1 MDNKSLHPSTLRAL
15 ISIYSEP
22 MWPIEARN
30 AAIANHYFTVA
41 INRVGTVSRRMGNS
55 LLYSH
60 MFVNI
65 LQILSSLTCQPP
77 PYDDFLCYP
86 ALIIPAF
93 SCTSYVYVA
102 TPCLK

>member
-55 LLYSH
+55 LLYSN

-86 ALIIPAF
+86 ALIIPPLHHVHHMF
-93 SCTSYVYVA
+93 M
-102 TPCLK
+102 

>member
-55 LLYSH
+55 LLYSN

-77 PYDDFLCYP
+77 PYDDFLCYS
-86 ALIIPAF
+86 ALIIPPLHHVHHMF
-93 SCTSYVYVA
+93 M
-102 TPCLK
+102 